1 MLFNPNADAAI
12 FAATQH
18 IYQHPTGRF
27 SHPGLGVM
35 TPDQRNDF
43 VDKAVLGYITGHDPG
58 KGSRIMAFTT
68 AGAIVQPDR
77 QTLSAFADHLYFDD
91 RWKMAFMP
99 VMLAEGEVKWE
110 IHNVNNPIIM
120 TEIAEGGQTRT
131 QRVDS
136 TKTEY
141 EALRYGS
148 EIGFTEQM
156 LVGNRLSMFVTS
168 IEQLRTAYQ
177 RAISDSHYSV
187 LATAS
192 TTGAGTQITYQ
203 GNATESVLS
212 RDIKTIN
219 EGLGKIE
226 GDLKDVAPEEVES
239 GSYVLYVQGI
249 ALKGRT
255 VAAVAASLAS
265 LTNERVSR
273 DTSAP
278 VQRTVMVASTLN
290 SNVPADKGILV
301 LAGRKLQ
308 TADAGA
314 RSYQVLDPKSENL
327 CRMLWA
333 RWGVAAADSRQAVEL
348 SFS

>member
-1 MLFNPNADAAI
+1 
-12 FAATQH
+12 
-18 IYQHPTGRF
+18 
-27 SHPGLGVM
+27 M

-212 RDIKTIN
+212 RDIKDDQRRPGQDRGRP
-219 EGLGKIE
+219 EGR
-226 GDLKDVAPEEVES
+226 S
-239 GSYVLYVQGI
+239 
-249 ALKGRT
+249 
-255 VAAVAASLAS
+255 
-265 LTNERVSR
+265 
-273 DTSAP
+273 
-278 VQRTVMVASTLN
+278 
-290 SNVPADKGILV
+290 
-301 LAGRKLQ
+301 AGRGRERLLR
-308 TADAGA
+308 ALRAGHRPEGQDRGGRSGVPGKPDQRA
-314 RSYQVLDPKSENL
+314 REP
-327 CRMLWA
+327 
-333 RWGVAAADSRQAVEL
+333 
-348 SFS
+348 